1 MEDFTKIFYEY
12 KDKVYNQA
20 LRMLGSTQEA
30 EEASQDTFLRIYKGL
45 SGFRGDAKLSSWI
58 FRINANVCMSKWKQ
72 KKSISSSI
80 EDEAVMQQISKQYS
94 LPAADTSYENAEFRE
109 KVQECISELPPEY
122 SLVVTLYYF
131 EDMSYDDIARIADIP
146 VGTVGTYLHRAKTA
160 LKSILVKEL

>member
-72 KKSISSSI
+72 KK
-80 EDEAVMQQISKQYS
+80 V
-94 LPAADTSYENAEFRE
+94 
-109 KVQECISELPPEY
+109 
-122 SLVVTLYYF
+122 
-131 EDMSYDDIARIADIP
+131 
-146 VGTVGTYLHRAKTA
+146 
-160 LKSILVKEL
+160 